1 MEKNGFVRKTI
12 VYLVLILGLLLVTS
26 CGSQGVTSD
35 EEKNN
40 EIVKTTYS
48 VEISLEGGSGK
59 ATIQSPVTITEM
71 DGQMSAKLVWTS
83 KNYDYMI
90 VGGVRYENENVGGDS
105 TFTVDIENTTEPLKV
120 IGDTTA
126 MSTSH
131 EIEYVIHWGEKGAQS
146 QEVVRGTGTDRAAV
160 QKALEAAG
168 LSRTG
173 EYELSYATGFQ
184 IHRYGEIDHISIEN
198 SGEYVVVP
206 EGKEAPAGL
215 PEGTVVMKKPFDCTY
230 LVSTSAMDLLNACGA
245 LDRVKLSGS
254 KESDW
259 YIPEAKEAMKAG
271 TLVYAGKYRAPDYEL
286 LLESGC
292 DLAIENTMI
301 YHEPAVRSKLTEL
314 GIPVLVETS
323 SYEKHPL
330 GRLEWIKLYGVLFDK
345 EQEAETFFREQVKR
359 VEPLL
364 QEKKDTGKKVAFFH
378 VTAGGLINVRK
389 SGDYITRMIE
399 LSGGHYVP
407 NNTGEGENALST
419 MNMQMEDFYREA
431 SDADVIIINSTIG
444 GEVASVDELM
454 EKNELFRDFKAGK
467 TGKVYCTTRDLFQKI
482 TGMAEFMQDLNDI
495 FHDVDREYTYLKKLE

>member
-71 DGQMSAKLVWTS
+71 DGQLSAKLVWTS

-126 MSTSH
+126 MSTPH

-184 IHRYGEIDHISIEN
+184 IDRYGEIDHISIEN

-230 LVSTSAMDLLNACGA
+230 LVSTAAMDLLNACGA

-271 TLVYAGKYRAPDYEL
+271 TLVYAGKYRSPY
-286 LLESGC
+286 
-292 DLAIENTMI
+292 
-301 YHEPAVRSKLTEL
+301 SKARKALCKT
-314 GIPVLVETS
+314 
-323 SYEKHPL
+323 
-330 GRLEWIKLYGVLFDK
+330 
-345 EQEAETFFREQVKR
+345 
-359 VEPLL
+359 
-364 QEKKDTGKKVAFFH
+364 DTGFFQ
-378 VTAGGLINVRK
+378 
-389 SGDYITRMIE
+389 
-399 LSGGHYVP
+399 
-407 NNTGEGENALST
+407 TGRPC
-419 MNMQMEDFYREA
+419 F
-431 SDADVIIINSTIG
+431 
-444 GEVASVDELM
+444 
-454 EKNELFRDFKAGK
+454 
-467 TGKVYCTTRDLFQKI
+467 
-482 TGMAEFMQDLNDI
+482 
-495 FHDVDREYTYLKKLE
+495 